1 LILGDQGGIKTISLE
16 KDYQLNNIECDSY
29 DGINIFCVYSI
40 IKTIKDAVNKD
51 TYSTI
56 SYYSFQNINFNNL
69 QKIQIKKDIAGPS
82 LLKFE
87 YNNIKNFLICY
98 YEINSGKSPSV
109 YCNNFI
115 ISDASILSE
124 KTYFIGTTS
133 YFQLTYKDFV
143 FQNLVQLI
151 RYDYTIYMHMK
162 FQKDQNNR
170 GSALFVATIDLNLI
184 VPFYIDPNTAI
195 EKQLLQNGGDSFA
208 IELNECENIL
218 KDNYNISDNATLIIL
233 KFLKQYNNGNKQIYN

>member
-1 LILGDQGGIKTISLE
+1 MYKCFFSFLILLQFFLYINKKRIFFLFIIFIQDNFIYIHF
-16 KDYQLNNIECDSY
+16 NNIECDSY

-115 ISDASILSE
+115 
-124 KTYFIGTTS
+124 K
-133 YFQLTYKDFV
+133 
-143 FQNLVQLI
+143 
-151 RYDYTIYMHMK
+151 R
-162 FQKDQNNR
+162 
-170 GSALFVATIDLNLI
+170 
-184 VPFYIDPNTAI
+184 
-195 EKQLLQNGGDSFA
+195 
-208 IELNECENIL
+208 ENIFYR
-218 KDNYNISDNATLIIL
+218 NNFIFSINI
-233 KFLKQYNNGNKQIYN
+233 